1 MPDISTPDDI
11 KTMVNLFYEEVK
23 KDDLLGGIFHQVIGN
38 NWDTHLEKMYRFW
51 EQLLLHTPVYYGRPF
66 DKHVDLPV
74 KPEHFERWIGLFN
87 KTINNRFSGPNAELA
102 KERASSIAEI
112 FMHKLFTNNPSLNIH

>member
-11 KTMVNLFYEEVK
+11 KTMVNLFYDEVK
-23 KDDLLGGIFHQVIGN
+23 KDDLLGGIFHAVIGN
-38 NWDTHLEKMYRFW
+38 NWETHLEKMYRFW
-51 EQLLLHTPVYYGRPF
+51 EQLLFHQPLYHGRPF

-87 KTINNRFSGPNAELA
+87 QSINSRFNGPNADLA
-102 KERASSIAEI
+102 KERAASIAAI
-112 FMHKLFTNNPSLNIH
+112 FMHKLFTTQPVLTTH